1 MLFIMK
7 KGIHFFIAFLL
18 LAVVVAQAQNISI
31 GAKGGISIPNL
42 SAGGNETPLNTG
54 YTSRLGPD
62 AALFAQ
68 FHISNAFSIQ
78 PMLEFSSQGGKKS
91 GLQAFPTPAAAA
103 LYFQFQNQPVPD
115 YLYGNY
121 NSEVKLG
128 YLMLPVLA
136 KYELPLGNSPF
147 HVYADAGPFA
157 SYLLSAKLATKGS
170 SLIYTDAQGTQPLSG
185 LGTFPFGYDTSV
197 AGSFNKFNAGIE
209 GHLGF
214 SYTVSNLNF
223 FVEGGGNYGF
233 INVQKNEADGKN
245 NVGAVVVMAGVSFRL
260 GRGYD

>member
-1 MLFIMK
+1 MK
-7 KGIHFFIAFLL
+7 KGIHFCIVFLL
-18 LAVVVAQAQNISI
+18 LTVIANAQSQSISI
-31 GAKGGISIPNL
+31 GVKGGISIPNL

-68 FHISNAFSIQ
+68 FHLSDAFSIQ
-78 PMLEFSSQGGKKS
+78 PMLEYSSQGGKKS
-91 GLQAFPTPAAAA
+91 GLQAFPTPAEAA
-103 LYFQFQNQPVPD
+103 LYFLFQNQPVPN

-121 NSEVKLG
+121 NSEIKLS

-136 KYELPLGNSPF
+136 KYELPLGSSYF

-157 SYLLSAKLATKGS
+157 SYLLSAKLATRGS
-170 SLIYTDAQGTQPLSG
+170 SLIYTDAQGTQPLSDIG
-185 LGTFPFGYDTSV
+185 SFSFDYDTSV
-197 AGSFNKFNAGIE
+197 VGSFNKFNAGIE
-209 GHLGF
+209 GHFGF
-214 SYTVSNLNF
+214 SYTVSNMNF

-233 INVQKNEADGKN
+233 INVQKNEADGKS

-260 GRGYD
+260 GRKDY